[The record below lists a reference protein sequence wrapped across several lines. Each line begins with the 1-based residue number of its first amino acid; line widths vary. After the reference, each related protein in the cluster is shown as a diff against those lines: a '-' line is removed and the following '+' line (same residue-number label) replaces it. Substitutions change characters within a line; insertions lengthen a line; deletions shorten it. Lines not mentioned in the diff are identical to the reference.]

1 MNITIK
7 VTKSTDDDHEG
18 HAEIEVVASK
28 EAAGA
33 EPRVVAE
40 GYIGGE
46 PEDNRITRDY
56 RWIVPMIEAV
66 AKACGATVNVEEVA

>member
-7 VTKSTDDDHEG
+7 VTKSTHDDREG
-18 HAEIEVVASK
+18 YASIEVTTD
-28 EAAGA
+28 GNT
-33 EPRVVAE
+33 VAE

-56 RWIVPMIEAV
+56 RWIVPMLEAL
-66 AKACGATVNVEEVA
+66 AKTCGATVNVEETEAADA

>member
-7 VTKSTDDDHEG
+7 VTKHTDEDHEG
-18 HAEIEVVASK
+18 HAEIEVVASN

-33 EPRVVAE
+33 EPHVVTE

-56 RWIVPMIEAV
+56 RWIVPALEAV
-66 AKACGATVNVEEVA
+66 AKACGATVTVEEVA